1 MYQRFAS
8 NMPLIIIK
16 IPGGEYLRRR
26 ESQTVGSLHLPD
38 LVAFDGLR
46 DRAHVSMIR
55 SPLRCLV
62 RFGSTDITE
71 LGPFIFV
78 STWIGGKVG
87 LCHAHVRFE
96 DTTREQLSLCPTI
109 LRVPLQGTTLLMWQV
124 LDASMQAIFCS
135 PNPSRLLAG
144 RTF

>member
-26 ESQTVGSLHLPD
+26 ESQTVGGLHLPD

-46 DRAHVSMIR
+46 DRAHVSLN
-55 SPLRCLV
+55 SFPLRCLV
-62 RFGSTDITE
+62 RFGSTNITD

-78 STWIGGKVG
+78 STRIDGKLG
-87 LCHAHVRFE
+87 LRHAHVRFE

-109 LRVPLQGTTLLMWQV
+109 
-124 LDASMQAIFCS
+124 
-135 PNPSRLLAG
+135 
-144 RTF
+144 

>member
-8 NMPLIIIK
+8 NMPPIIIK

-26 ESQTVGSLHLPD
+26 ESQTVGCLHLPD
-38 LVAFDGLR
+38 LLAFDGLR
-46 DRAHVSMIR
+46 DRAQVSMIR
-55 SPLRCLV
+55 SPTLSCAIWKHGHNGARTLYLRKHMDWRQSGV
-62 RFGSTDITE
+62 
-71 LGPFIFV
+71 V
-78 STWIGGKVG
+78 SRARAIRRYYSRTV
-87 LCHAHVRFE
+87 E
-96 DTTREQLSLCPTI
+96 SLSDD